1 MSDNL
6 KNYLNAKSDE
16 ELVGMIAEEYA
27 DGILSKDKL
36 VKAGMDGIAKAREK
50 YDAKQDFSF
59 YAYAVWWVRQRILQ
73 AINEKDDNAVL

>member
-59 YAYAVWWVRQRILQ
+59 YAYAVWWMRQAMIQ
-73 AINEKDDNAVL
+73 AINKKD